1 MRFTGYDLD
10 QRFVFSKNAFP
21 ITIRDIEGVSIDI
34 TITYRDADYSMTLS
48 PDSSQSIE
56 LDMQE
61 ILRSLAPKA
70 YMMGELTN
78 YTYRAF
84 NQDDIV
90 TITASGTM
98 DEEISAN
105 LYVFDGGIAASNPTL
120 ENHIWLTW
128 RPEVC
133 TTYPNGSEELF
144 AILNPY
150 AIDGVEEGQLFR
162 FRTLGKVYLSNG
174 EDVVIELSDG
184 MISTSGMAYKV
195 RVNVSASRVGEI
207 LHNNYSEYD
216 INDIAAYDVY
226 GEFCTLADGVLQT
239 GTPAAQ
245 RFILK
250 PGRSNIK
257 CFMFRNSLGVA
268 DTVYSTGS
276 FTRIVSPDVATF
288 ISGRIE
294 SELTNKSKGSFKV
307 NTGRLDSEYAVNLW
321 QDFFMSDER
330 FISEGGQMKRII
342 VEEGKSEAI
351 LQQLADMEFSYH
363 LAEQP
368 VGRYRDKK
376 SLNTFRY
383 E

>member
-1 MRFTGYDLD
+1 MRFTGNDLD
-10 QRFVFSKNAFP
+10 QRFVFSKNASP
-21 ITIRDIEGVSIDI
+21 ITIRDIKGVSIDI
-34 TITYRDADYSMTLS
+34 TITYRDADYTMTLS
-48 PDSSQSIE
+48 PDSSQSIK

-70 YMMGELTN
+70 YEMGELFN
-78 YTYRAF
+78 YICPAF
-84 NQDDIV
+84 NQNNLV

-105 LYVFDGGIAASNPTL
+105 LYVFGGGIAASYPTL

-128 RPEVC
+128 RPEIC
-133 TTYPNGSEELF
+133 TTYPNGYEELV
-144 AILNPY
+144 AILNPH
-150 AIDGVEEGQLFR
+150 AIDGVEIGKPFR

-174 EDVVIELSDG
+174 EDVVVVLSDSN
-184 MISTSGMAYKV
+184 ISTSNRAHTV

-207 LHNNYSEYD
+207 LHNDYSEYD

-330 FISEGGQMKRII
+330 FISEDGQMKRII